1 MVLFGVY
8 YCRIH
13 GLDTIHRTTLI
24 LLSSFPTSL
33 IYTGV
38 AYTYTSTHIR
48 LCQHAPTHTS
58 HSTQLKTIHKPT
70 FSIPYSVV
78 NPSFI
83 SALQL
88 AQREKF
94 NTHTHTHTHVSSR
107 LTRLKQTTRNTQ
119 HATRNTQ
126 NESLQTLHLSLSL
139 CFFSLS
145 VRIDTAAVHSTN
157 KGL

>member
-13 GLDTIHRTTLI
+13 GLDTTHRTTLI

-38 AYTYTSTHIR
+38 VYTYTSTHIR

-94 NTHTHTHTHVSSR
+94 NTHTHTHTRVITLNTLETNNTQHS
-107 LTRLKQTTRNTQ
+107 TRNTQ
-119 HATRNTQ
+119 HTKQKPPNSSSA
-126 NESLQTLHLSLSL
+126 SLSL